1 MPCAAGD
8 AENLCRAASDARR
21 ARVRGQHS
29 TRAPPPRILDSVGF
43 DRWKLL
49 RAVDTATLA
58 RRLKD
63 HGISVTRR
71 TIQRDLERLSS
82 RLPLHCNDASK
93 PYAWAWHEGGGE
105 SFRALVLRVAKH
117 VER

>member
-1 MPCAAGD
+1 M
-8 AENLCRAASDARR
+8 SDSF
-21 ARVRGQHS
+21 VRY
-29 TRAPPPRILDSVGF
+29 LL
-43 DRWKLL
+43 LL
-49 RAVDTATLA
+49 REIPTAPKHVDTATLA
-58 RRLKD
+58 RRLKG
-63 HGISVTRR
+63 HGICVTRR

-82 RLPLHCNDASK
+82 RLPLHCNDTSK